1 MTLIP
6 AVGEEESRALNV
18 SLRGYQDNCTFI
30 PVPFKK
36 DSVGVKVNLGGG
48 EFHQDGYHF
57 LDFTW

>member
-1 MTLIP
+1 M
-6 AVGEEESRALNV
+6 GEEESRALNV

-57 LDFTW
+57 LDFT